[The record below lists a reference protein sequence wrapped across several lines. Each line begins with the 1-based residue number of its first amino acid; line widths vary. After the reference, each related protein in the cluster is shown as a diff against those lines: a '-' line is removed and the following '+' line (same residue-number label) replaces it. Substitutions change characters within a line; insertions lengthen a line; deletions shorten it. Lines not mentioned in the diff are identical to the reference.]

1 MDSENQQR
9 NTSNIF
15 LTGQISVMGNASQRM
30 SRKNFTVKGRV
41 LNSEVSES
49 PDNRDSDRVNN
60 NDDWT
65 NKEGNNN

>member
-1 MDSENQQR
+1 
-9 NTSNIF
+9 
-15 LTGQISVMGNASQRM
+15 MGNASQRM
-30 SRKNFTVKGRV
+30 SRKNFTMKSRV

-49 PDNRDSDRVNN
+49 PDSRGFDRENN

>member
-1 MDSENQQR
+1 
-9 NTSNIF
+9 

-30 SRKNFTVKGRV
+30 SRKNFTMKSRV
-41 LNSEVSES
+41 LNSEISES
-49 PDNRDSDRVNN
+49 PDSRDFDRENN